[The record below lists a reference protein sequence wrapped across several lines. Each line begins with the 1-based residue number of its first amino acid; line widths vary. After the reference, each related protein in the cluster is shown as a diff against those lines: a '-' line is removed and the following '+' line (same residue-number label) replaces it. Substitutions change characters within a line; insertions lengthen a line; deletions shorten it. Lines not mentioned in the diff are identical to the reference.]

1 MPIRWGL
8 GPVFA
13 REALVASRRRR
24 LYAGRSLFV
33 LALLAAM
40 TVIWTAN
47 VRGPAAG
54 ATPRPLAMPATAP
67 LDGDE
72 VAAVPSARLAAT
84 VGKSFFY
91 TLSTLQLAL
100 ILLAAPAATAGAL
113 GMERARGNLLQ
124 MLVTDL
130 SDAEIVLGTLAARL
144 APVLSLIA
152 CAVPVTALAALLGG
166 IDFSALLA
174 VLVVSVPLALLAC
187 ALTLCVSVWVARAHE
202 VLTAVYMAEAA
213 WLIAAPFWDSLGS
226 LGLGPTPAWL
236 WKANPWV
243 LAFAP
248 YGEPGYA
255 GVVDYAAFVTGMLLV
270 SAALLGVTMAQLRRV
285 AGRGEQ
291 VAPAP
296 IARRTWSALA
306 RIEPSLDA
314 SPVLWR
320 EWHHARP
327 SRLARRLWIIVL
339 GVSWSLAIA
348 GSWRALARGT
358 VDEVESFTASV
369 DLLVAFGLLMVS
381 AAAPTALAEERSR
394 GSLDVLS
401 ATPLTAREILAG
413 KWWGQYRQ
421 VLAILPLIVYIAGV
435 LAIAAPDAPAIP
447 PGMGGASPP
456 PPLTLSDRILAT
468 ILSPA
473 DFLASGASLVS
484 LGLLLAVWVRRL
496 GRAVAVS
503 VILYILLAFVWPM
516 VVGLSVVFVLEPL
529 LGGPPFAA
537 RLFDSH
543 LTSWLEALS
552 PANAGMVLNQVYQW
566 YRDPSPWS
574 LPVLGAIVAVKLAVA
589 RLLFGLSVRTFDRR
603 MGRMSDATAGRGG
616 GSALERGC
624 GPSAALPLPPS
635 LSATPA

>member
-13 REALVASRRRR
+13 RELLVASRRRR

-54 ATPRPLAMPATAP
+54 ATPTPRPLAMPAPAP
-67 LDGDE
+67 LDGDG
-72 VAAVPSARLAAT
+72 VAAVPSPRLAAT

-144 APVLSLIA
+144 APVVSLIA

-174 VLVVSVPLALLAC
+174 VLVVSVPLALLGC
-187 ALTLCVSVWVARAHE
+187 AVTLCVSVWVARAHE
-202 VLTAVYMAEAA
+202 VVTAVYMAEAA
-213 WLIAAPFWDSLGS
+213 WLIAAPIWDKLGS
-226 LGLGPTPAWL
+226 LGLGTTPAWL
-236 WKANPWV
+236 WKANPWE

-248 YGEPGYA
+248 YREPGYA
-255 GVVDYAAFVTGMLLV
+255 GVGDYAAFVTGMLLV

-285 AGRGEQ
+285 AARGEH
-291 VAPAP
+291 VARAA
-296 IARRTWSALA
+296 IVRRTWSARRWALA
-306 RIEPSLDA
+306 RIEPSLDT

-339 GVSWSLAIA
+339 VVSWSLAIA
-348 GSWRALARGT
+348 GSCRALALGA
-358 VDEVESFTASV
+358 VDDIESFTGSV
-369 DLLVAFGLLMVS
+369 DLLIAFGLLMVS

-394 GSLDVLS
+394 GSLDVLLV
-401 ATPLTAREILAG
+401 TPLTAREILAG
-413 KWWGQYRQ
+413 KWWGQYRR

-456 PPLTLSDRILAT
+456 PPLALTDRILAT

-503 VILYILLAFVWPM
+503 VILYILLAIVWPM
-516 VVGLSVVFVLEPL
+516 VVGLSVVFVLAPL
-529 LGGPPFAA
+529 LGGLSSAGW
-537 RLFDSH
+537 LFDSG

-566 YRDPSPWS
+566 YRDPNPWS
-574 LPVLGAIVAVKLAVA
+574 LPVLGGIVAIKLAVA
-589 RLLFGLSVRTFDRR
+589 RLLFELSVRTFDRR
-603 MGRMSDATAGRGG
+603 MGRMSDDAAGRGG
-616 GSALERGC
+616 KQ
-624 GPSAALPLPPS
+624 
-635 LSATPA
+635 